1 MTVLDTERGRFAC
14 GGTIV
19 VELDG
24 EIDLAT
30 ADQVFDR
37 LVAATARA
45 CVIADLTAVEFID
58 ASGVNALIAAVH
70 AATGSQRH
78 LVLAA
83 PPRQLSRILDV
94 LSLHGVLP
102 THTDVVDARAAHDRT
117 AARTR

>member
-1 MTVLDTERGRFAC
+1 MTVLDMERGQFAC
-14 GGTIV
+14 GGTTV

-30 ADQVFDR
+30 ADQVHDS
-37 LVAATARA
+37 LVAATART
-45 CVIADLTAVEFID
+45 CVIADLGAVEFID

-70 AATGSQRH
+70 AATRAKHH

-102 THTDVVDARAAHDRT
+102 THADVVDARAAHDRT
-117 AARTR
+117 ATRTR